1 MGSPG
6 SNPRPLTD
14 DRERVLGETD
24 IVALIG
30 DHVTL
35 RPKGREYVGL
45 CPFHNDHKPS
55 MGVVPHKQIFHCF
68 SCGSGGNALDFVIKY
83 HGMSFIEAL
92 KYLAERAGIE
102 LTPRTRTQRNDNDFE
117 DAGADREQI
126 AAANAFALDFFRTIL
141 NHQQHGT
148 TAREIVA
155 RRGIAVEMVESFKVG
170 AAPDRWDGLLKTIE
184 AKGLPLDGFVAAG
197 LLKRRDNGDGF
208 YDALRNRLIF
218 PILDQAGR
226 PIGFGGRKINEAD
239 EPKYLN
245 SPETALFHKGSTLF
259 ALPQAWRAI
268 QASRVAVITEG
279 YTDAIAC
286 HQAGVANVVATLGT
300 ALTNKHAT
308 LLKRICDSV
317 ALLFDGDEAGVR
329 AADRAF
335 DVLFPVGIDAKVVVL
350 PDELDP
356 DELLKEEN
364 GAERFRDA
372 LARGVDLLE
381 FRFLRL
387 KERLEKAGHD
397 VGSQARAKAIEEELR
412 HLVDLGLNAMSPI
425 RRQTVIRKLARIADL
440 DEVTIAKSVPSGGP
454 RPTAESR
461 EASAET
467 AVQRGPSG
475 ALEHAMACV
484 LAAPVLLENFP
495 QESQDILQAAAYSS
509 APIGQLA
516 SALATLDGSAGT
528 GMLINQLENSE
539 SRRLAASFVAEIDRV
554 TEGNDERISNYFID
568 CVNRVRM
575 ERHRGDE
582 VEMKLDPVATLSR
595 KIEATREKHAK
606 LGGNPLALP
615 RPS

>member
-6 SNPRPLTD
+6 SNLRPLND
-14 DRERVLGETD
+14 DRERVLAETD

-35 RPKGREYVGL
+35 KPKGREYVGL

-55 MGVVPHKQIFHCF
+55 MGVVPHKQIFCCF
-68 SCGSGGNALDFVIKY
+68 SCGAAGNAFDFVMRY
-83 HGMSFIEAL
+83 HGMAFVEAL
-92 KYLAERAGIE
+92 KFLAERAGVE
-102 LTPRTRTQRNDNDFE
+102 LTPRARTQRNDDATE
-117 DAGADREQI
+117 DASADREQL
-126 AAANAFALDFFRTIL
+126 AAANAFALEFFRTIL

-148 TAREIVA
+148 AAREIVA
-155 RRGIAVEMVESFKVG
+155 KRGIAAEMVEAFKIG

-184 AKGLPLDGFVAAG
+184 AKGLPLEGFLAAG
-197 LLKRRDNGDGF
+197 LLKRREGGDGC

-226 PIGFGGRKINEAD
+226 AIGFGGRKINEAD

-268 QASRVAVITEG
+268 QSTRLAVITEG

-300 ALTNKHAT
+300 ALTHKHAT
-308 LLKRICDSV
+308 LLKRICDGV

-356 DELLKEEN
+356 DELLKEE
-364 GAERFRDA
+364 GGTERFRAA
-372 LARGVDLLE
+372 LAGGVDLLE

-387 KERLEKAGHD
+387 KERLEKGGHG

-454 RPTAESR
+454 RPTSESR
-461 EASAET
+461 AMSAET
-467 AVQRGPSG
+467 ALQRVPVGPE
-475 ALEHAMACV
+475 EHAVACM
-484 LAAPVLLENFP
+484 LAAPVLLENFR
-495 QESQDILQAAAYSS
+495 EDCQDILKSAAYSS
-509 APIGQLA
+509 TPIGALAGALA
-516 SALATLDGSAGT
+516 SLEHSAEH
-528 GMLINQLENSE
+528 GMLINHLEDSE
-539 SRRLAASFVAEIDRV
+539 SRRLAASFVAEIERV
-554 TEGNDERISNYFID
+554 TEGDLDRISNYFRD

-575 ERHRGDE
+575 SRHRGDE
-582 VEMKLDPVATLSR
+582 VEPKLDPVAALAR